1 MPSSRNQSNQRIALP
16 SAFRRLAW
24 SNLLAQSAE
33 QISLAAAPLV
43 AVFLLGASA
52 AQTGLLQTAQT
63 LPFLLLSLPMGV
75 YADRHS
81 RRGLMASA
89 EAVRVLAMIMILVL
103 IGAHLL
109 TLPMLAV
116 CGFIGAAGTVAYSV
130 AAPSLVPSLVPRDA
144 LPAANGRIELARS
157 VAYSAG
163 PAIGGVI
170 VGSVGAG
177 WAYALATMLSAFAVV
192 LLRALPVSAHLPRT
206 GRHFLAEVREGAAF
220 VFRDPLLRPI
230 LLTAVF
236 FNLGY
241 FVLQAIY
248 VAYAAHHL
256 HMSSWVIGVSLA
268 AYGAGMVAGALAGPE
283 VSRRVSFGRTLVIGP
298 MCGFL
303 ASVLM
308 SATLFFPQVWMAC
321 VSFFL
326 LGAGPVLWTI
336 GSTTLRQAI
345 TPHAMLGR
353 VSAIMST
360 ATYGARPVGALLG
373 AALAT
378 QTGVS
383 ACLLMS
389 TVAFAIQLGVIVVSP
404 VTQLA
409 ALPEGA

>member
-1 MPSSRNQSNQRIALP
+1 MHSSSNHRITLP
-16 SAFRRLAW
+16 PAFHRLAW
-24 SNLLAQSAE
+24 SNLMAQSAE

-89 EAVRVLAMIMILVL
+89 EAVRVLAMITILML
-103 IGAHLL
+103 IGTHLL
-109 TLPMLAV
+109 TLPLLAA

-130 AAPSLVPSLVPRDA
+130 AAPSLVPSLVPRAA

-177 WAYALATMLSAFAVV
+177 WAYALATVLSAFAVA

-241 FVLQAIY
+241 FVLQAVY

-256 HMSSWVIGVSLA
+256 HMSSWVIGMSLA
-268 AYGAGMVAGALAGPE
+268 AYGSGMVAGALAGPE
-283 VSRRVSFGRTLVIGP
+283 VSRRMSFGRTLVIGP
-298 MCGFL
+298 VRLPGISADERNLVFSARMDGLLELLFARCRAGAVDNRINDV
-303 ASVLM
+303 ASGDHTSRHARQSVGHHEHSNLW
-308 SATLFFPQVWMAC
+308 SASRWRAAWRSPRDAERRERVPAN
-321 VSFFL
+321 VERGVRDPVRGDRSFF
-326 LGAGPVLWTI
+326 
-336 GSTTLRQAI
+336 
-345 TPHAMLGR
+345 
-353 VSAIMST
+353 
-360 ATYGARPVGALLG
+360 
-373 AALAT
+373 
-378 QTGVS
+378 
-383 ACLLMS
+383 
-389 TVAFAIQLGVIVVSP
+389 
-404 VTQLA
+404 
-409 ALPEGA
+409 